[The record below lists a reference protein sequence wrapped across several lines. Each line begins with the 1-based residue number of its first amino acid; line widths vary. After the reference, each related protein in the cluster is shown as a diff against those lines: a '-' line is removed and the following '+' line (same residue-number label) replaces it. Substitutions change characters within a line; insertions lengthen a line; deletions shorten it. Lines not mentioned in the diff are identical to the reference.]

1 MKIINEYFGETPDV
15 KGPSIVNTPVNFY
28 RQERDWTCSIACVRT
43 VISAFNNNI
52 SEEQIIKD
60 NNLKMGGQHIEDM
73 KKWSCFKDL
82 KLESQETR
90 PIKDIQGLYDLLLD
104 NYIIICAHAYNLY
117 HYIVCYGYLTTNER
131 QNPENQC
138 ILFYDPYLDEH
149 KLINADIFDTMWYD
163 IGTNKYRDYIA
174 VKQG

>member
-1 MKIINEYFGETPDV
+1 MKT
-15 KGPSIVNTPVNFY
+15 
-28 RQERDWTCSIACVRT
+28 W
-43 VISAFNNNI
+43 
-52 SEEQIIKD
+52 
-60 NNLKMGGQHIEDM
+60 
-73 KKWSCFKDL
+73 KKKRGCFKDL

-90 PIKDIQGLYDLLLD
+90 LIKDIQGLYDLLLD

-131 QNPENQC
+131 QNPENQY

-174 VKQG
+174 VKQD